1 MWNGD
6 SMKDKYLETLTKVA
20 DEQKNKNKEV
30 KMEIQDTL
38 RERQDEYG
46 DFRTSAKISQ
56 HLKSAIRSHGEN
68 LNATQVEAMSAIMV
82 KISRLLNGDANSK
95 DGWRDIAGYA
105 MLAHEE
111 IVANEQLQVDEV
123 QS

>member
-1 MWNGD
+1 
-6 SMKDKYLETLTKVA
+6 MKDPYLETLTRVA
-20 DEQKNKNKEV
+20 DSKKRNQTKTHKED
-30 KMEIQDTL
+30 KMDIKDTL
-38 RERQDEYG
+38 QERHDEYG
-46 DFRTSAKISQ
+46 DFRTSAKIAQ
-56 HLKSAIRSHGEN
+56 HLKGAIRSHGEN

-111 IVANEQLQVDEV
+111 IVANERLQVDEV
-123 QS
+123 